1 MSDKQKRHGD
11 RKDLIGEHAF
21 GDLGQILLLIIFLI
35 VWISDSFF
43 LEYSTLSLDAIPNI
57 LRLIYGLPILLI
69 SGIFAKYG
77 LGIVFG
83 EVHEKPEVIEKG
95 VFKIVRHPIY
105 LGSILLYLGLI
116 LLTCSI
122 ASAILW
128 IIIIIFYF
136 YISKYEEKL
145 LLKEFGKEYE
155 NYMERVPMLIPLK
168 FKKEINTITPKMNL
182 GSILY
187 LINIS

>member
-11 RKDLIGEHAF
+11 RKDIIGEHVF
-21 GDLGQILLLIIFLI
+21 GDLVQILLLIIFLI

-83 EVHEKPEVIEKG
+83 EVREKPEVIEKG

-145 LLKEFGKEYE
+145 MIKEFGKKYT
-155 NYMERVPMLIPLK
+155 NYMERVPMLIPIK
-168 FKKEINTITPKMNL
+168 FKKGEK
-182 GSILY
+182 
-187 LINIS
+187 

>member
-1 MSDKQKRHGD
+1 MGDKQKRHSN
-11 RKDLIGEHAF
+11 RKDLIGEHGY
-21 GDLGQILLLIIFLI
+21 GDLGQMLLLIIFLI

-83 EVHEKPEVIEKG
+83 EVREKPEVIEKG

-145 LLKEFGKEYE
+145 MIKEFGKKYT
-155 NYMERVPMLIPLK
+155 NYMERVPMLIPIK
-168 FKKEINTITPKMNL
+168 FKKGKK
-182 GSILY
+182 
-187 LINIS
+187 